1 MRMDLIGGI
10 PPLRLEKGDDTG
22 VDNGVL
28 REFQRYRIIGPM
40 SIFMRN
46 SITSIEYKHQI
57 FAIPSV

>member
-1 MRMDLIGGI
+1 MDLIGGI